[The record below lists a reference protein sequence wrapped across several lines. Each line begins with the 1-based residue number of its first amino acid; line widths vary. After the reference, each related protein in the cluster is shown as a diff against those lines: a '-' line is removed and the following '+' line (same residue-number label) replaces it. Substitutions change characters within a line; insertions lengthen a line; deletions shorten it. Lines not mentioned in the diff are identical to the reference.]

1 MFRAGEEGVKRRM
14 AKNDYSKE
22 PGQRQLRVGEELRHV
37 LAEVLGRD
45 ELRDPAMQGVSV
57 TVSEVRVS
65 PDLRRATAYVMPL
78 GGDDVATTIAVLN
91 RAAGFLRGRVSSMVN
106 LKFAPSFVFEADTAF
121 DEASKIEALLRRAD
135 TPQKPDNSGGA

>member
-1 MFRAGEEGVKRRM
+1 MVKTF
-14 AKNDYSKE
+14 SKE

-57 TVSEVRVS
+57 TISEVRVG

-78 GGDDVATTIAVLN
+78 GGGDVVEIVAALN
-91 RAAGFLRGRVSSMVN
+91 RAAGYIRGRVSRMVN

-121 DEASKIEALLRRAD
+121 DEASKIDALLRQGVAGRD
-135 TPQKPDNSGGA
+135 GGGGGGA

>member
-1 MFRAGEEGVKRRM
+1 M
-14 AKNDYSKE
+14 AKTFSKE

-57 TVSEVRVS
+57 TISEVRVG
-65 PDLRRATAYVMPL
+65 PDLRRATAFVMPL
-78 GGDDVATTIAVLN
+78 GGGDVVEIVAALN
-91 RAAGFLRGRVSSMVN
+91 RAAGYIRGRVSRMVN

-121 DEASKIEALLRRAD
+121 DEGSKINALLRQGLAGRD
-135 TPQKPDNSGGA
+135 GDGDGGAS

>member
-1 MFRAGEEGVKRRM
+1 M
-14 AKNDYSKE
+14 AKTFSKE
-22 PGQRQLRVGEELRHV
+22 PGQRQLRVGEELRHA

-78 GGDDVATTIAVLN
+78 GGRDVGDIIAVLN
-91 RAAGFLRGRVSSMVN
+91 HAAAFLRGRVSRMVN
-106 LKFAPSFVFEADTAF
+106 LKFATSFVFEADTAF
-121 DEASKIEALLRRAD
+121 EEASKIDALLRQGKATGD
-135 TPQKPDNSGGA
+135 GGGGGP

>member
-1 MFRAGEEGVKRRM
+1 MVKTI
-14 AKNDYSKE
+14 SKE

-57 TVSEVRVS
+57 TISEVRVG

-78 GGDDVATTIAVLN
+78 GGGDVVEIVAALN
-91 RAAGFLRGRVSSMVN
+91 RAAGFIRGRVSRMVN

-121 DEASKIEALLRRAD
+121 EEASKIDALLRQGMAE
-135 TPQKPDNSGGA
+135 PHGGGGGGA

>member
-1 MFRAGEEGVKRRM
+1 MVKTF
-14 AKNDYSKE
+14 SKE

-57 TVSEVRVS
+57 TISEVRMG
-65 PDLRRATAYVMPL
+65 PDLRRAIDYVMPL
-78 GGDDVATTIAVLN
+78 GGGDVVEIVAALN
-91 RAAGFLRGRVSSMVN
+91 RAAGFIRGRVSRMVN

-121 DEASKIEALLRRAD
+121 EEASKIDALLRQGTAGRYGGGG
-135 TPQKPDNSGGA
+135 GGA

>member
-1 MFRAGEEGVKRRM
+1 MVKTF
-14 AKNDYSKE
+14 SKE

-37 LAEVLGRD
+37 LAEMLGRD

-57 TVSEVRVS
+57 TISEVRVG

-78 GGDDVATTIAVLN
+78 GGGDVVEIVAALN
-91 RAAGFLRGRVSSMVN
+91 RAAGFIRGRVSRMVN

-121 DEASKIEALLRRAD
+121 EEASKIDSLLRQGTAGRD
-135 TPQKPDNSGGA
+135 GGGDGGA

>member
-1 MFRAGEEGVKRRM
+1 MVR
-14 AKNDYSKE
+14 NSSKE

-57 TVSEVRVS
+57 TISEVRMG

-78 GGDDVATTIAVLN
+78 GGGDVVEIVAVLN
-91 RAAGFLRGRVSSMVN
+91 RAAGFIRGRVSRMVN
-106 LKFAPSFVFEADTAF
+106 LKFTPSFVFEADTAF
-121 DEASKIEALLRRAD
+121 DEASRISALLRQAAPSNETD
-135 TPQKPDNSGGA
+135 SGDGA

>member
-1 MFRAGEEGVKRRM
+1 MVKTF
-14 AKNDYSKE
+14 SKE

-57 TVSEVRVS
+57 TISEVRMG

-78 GGDDVATTIAVLN
+78 GGGDVVEIVAALN
-91 RAAGFLRGRVSSMVN
+91 RAAGFIRGRVSRMVN

-121 DEASKIEALLRRAD
+121 EEASKIDALLRQGTAG
-135 TPQKPDNSGGA
+135 PHGGGGGGA